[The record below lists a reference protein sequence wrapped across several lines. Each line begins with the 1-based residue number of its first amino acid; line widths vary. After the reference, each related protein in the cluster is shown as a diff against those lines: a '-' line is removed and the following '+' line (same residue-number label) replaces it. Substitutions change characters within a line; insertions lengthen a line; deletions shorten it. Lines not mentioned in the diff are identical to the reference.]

1 MTLADNKDGTYRA
14 NFSPSKSGRYRLDLN
29 MITKRN
35 AAIRVQGSP
44 LEVTLIM
51 NQQGLSSLF
60 FFFSFSFALFGA
72 DSFLQMFKSIL
83 NIPLS
88 IKTCYVANA

>member
-60 FFFSFSFALFGA
+60 FSFSFALFGA
-72 DSFLQMFKSIL
+72 DSFLQMFKSIP